1 MKGENQEPLPENMM
15 RRMNLSKWLWL
26 LTWIF
31 ICRVLGQFIVQW
43 GDVSFLPSFDR
54 WHSGA
59 LEYHYLLA
67 SQCLIIFIMS
77 FVSYRIDK
85 ALLRP
90 SVQIG
95 GVLQVIGWVYFSVML
110 VRWVIGVAELVD
122 ITWFQRPTPSFFHMV
137 LASYIL
143 IVAHYHK
150 SAGLKDD

>member
-1 MKGENQEPLPENMM
+1 MENMM
-15 RRMNLSKWLWL
+15 RGMDLSKWLWL
-26 LTWIF
+26 LTLIF
-31 ICRVLGQFIVQW
+31 IFRVLGQFSVQW

-54 WHSGA
+54 WYSGA

-67 SQCLIIFIMS
+67 SQCLIIFVMS
-77 FVSYRIDK
+77 LVSYRIGK

-90 SVQIG
+90 SVKIG

-110 VRWVIGVAELVD
+110 VRWVIGVAELID
-122 ITWFQRPTPSFFHMV
+122 ITWFQRPIPSFFHMV

-150 SAGLKDD
+150 FAGLKDE

>member
-1 MKGENQEPLPENMM
+1 MENMM
-15 RRMNLSKWLWL
+15 RGVNWSKWLWL
-26 LTWIF
+26 LTLIF
-31 ICRVLGQFIVQW
+31 LLRVLGQFAVQW

-54 WHSGA
+54 WYSGA

-110 VRWVIGVAELVD
+110 VRWVIGVADLVD
-122 ITWFQRPTPSFFHMV
+122 ITWFRRPIPSFFHMV
-137 LASYIL
+137 LASYVL

-150 SAGLKDD
+150 SAGFKDE